1 MAEQT
6 ENTPNA
12 EGAASGSS
20 GGGSQ
25 RSSSAVSR
33 SSSAVRSRG
42 EGVLTSDRGTT
53 SLSDAVVTKVASIA
67 AREVAGVYELGGG
80 TARAIGNVGQ
90 RVGLGTQRTQG
101 VSVEVG
107 EREAAIDLTLV
118 LDYGNRSPGC
128 PRKFATT
135 SSSASRGSPASLSR
149 RSTSPSTISTSRETR
164 PPPSQRE
171 LSSRRCR
178 RPPPVPTCR
187 RRSAQARRARSSV
200 ESRWTPPRGYRRWP
214 TA

>member
-20 GGGSQ
+20 GGGSG
-25 RSSSAVSR
+25 RSSRAVSR
-33 SSSAVRSRG
+33 SSSAVSSRG

-53 SLSDAVVTKVASIA
+53 SVSDAVVTKVASIA

-90 RVGLGTQRTQG
+90 RVGLSTQRTQG

-118 LDYGNRSPGC
+118 LDYGESIPRVSQEVRDNVIKRIEGITGLSVKEVNIAVDDLYFPGDE
-128 PRKFATT
+128 A
-135 SSSASRGSPASLSR
+135 PAE
-149 RSTSPSTISTSRETR
+149 P
-164 PPPSQRE
+164 
-171 LSSRRCR
+171 
-178 RPPPVPTCR
+178 
-187 RRSAQARRARSSV
+187 ARV
-200 ESRWTPPRGYRRWP
+200 E
-214 TA
+214 